1 MCEFAPAQVDSSKQP
16 EVRARP
22 QELLFVFG
30 LNWGVMGAALAPAI
44 GQYVGLAVMV
54 WLLVREK
61 ALFAGDLGHVPTLQ
75 EVTPLLQVCHIEHLS
90 CRCMLG
96 HDDADCSG
104 DAGPCGACFCGC
116 SCCTLSQQ
124 MESHTTACC
133 HSIWAA
139 ILTGVLHSAPE
150 QKGLPLGAVNLLVL
164 PVVVGCTSLVTA
176 LGVTALA
183 AHTIIKQVWDFWT
196 QVSQCLN
203 IAANSMV
210 ASALGEVRRPF
221 SKVHPLIH
229 SSIPL
234 AWPSSSSS
242 GEQSALQVS
251 FVPATMSVTM
261 QKDLST
267 ARDVLLR
274 IMLMG
279 FAPGVVLGAV
289 FLVAQSAIPA
299 VFTQDPGVISAVT
312 HIVPLLALAMVR
324 ALCMVARLSMPS
336 LYLSA
341 SACAKSAHDTA
352 LKLHALFSWYGGSHG
367 SQSVL
372 LYVQP
377 LIPMATVLEG
387 ALLGAVDTSY
397 IAKRTGLGI
406 AIALA
411 VIYGALV
418 ARFACLPWSEV
429 HAVDECRNVPH
440 DMLHFRVP
448 TMVIFAL
455 GCRQSERAAHGP
467 ARHLG
472 GAGKLPV

>member
-1 MCEFAPAQVDSSKQP
+1 MLDAIMLLVDTAIIGRLGTAPLGAVGLSTLIFVFSNLFFNFLTVCTTSTVAIAAADKDTGEVSKATARGMFVGLICGTALIFALWTYSPLLMTLLGTTPETATLAVMYLRVRCFACPAFLLYNVGTGNFRGRKDTRTP
-16 EVRARP
+16 LLAYMANNITYVLL
-22 QELLFVFG
+22 ELLFVFG

-61 ALFAGDLGHVPTLQ
+61 ALFVGDLGHVPTLQ
-75 EVTPLLQVCHIEHLS
+75 EVTPLL
-90 CRCMLG
+90 
-96 HDDADCSG
+96 
-104 DAGPCGACFCGC
+104 
-116 SCCTLSQQ
+116 
-124 MESHTTACC
+124 
-133 HSIWAA
+133 
-139 ILTGVLHSAPE
+139 

-210 ASALGEVRRPF
+210 ASALGE
-221 SKVHPLIH
+221 
-229 SSIPL
+229 
-234 AWPSSSSS
+234 
-242 GEQSALQVS
+242 
-251 FVPATMSVTM
+251 
-261 QKDLST
+261 KDLST

-274 IMLMG
+274 ILLMG
-279 FAPGVVLGAV
+279 FAPGVVLGAM

-312 HIVPLLALAMVR
+312 HIVPLLALAM
-324 ALCMVARLSMPS
+324 
-336 LYLSA
+336 
-341 SACAKSAHDTA
+341 
-352 LKLHALFSWYGGSHG
+352 
-367 SQSVL
+367 
-372 LYVQP
+372 P

-411 VIYGALV
+411 VIYGSQSV
-418 ARFACLPWSEV
+418 
-429 HAVDECRNVPH
+429 
-440 DMLHFRVP
+440 LH
-448 TMVIFAL
+448 MGLL
-455 GCRQSERAAHGP
+455 GIW
-467 ARHLG
+467 
-472 GAGKLPV
+472 AGLASFLFSNTVCDTLRLMSPGSPLPVAIVPGISDPPLNGDDLE